1 MVIHMNIKNELNNRI
16 LLTDGAMGTYYNQK
30 YPAGCSVDEASILAP
45 ERIIGIHE
53 EYINAGADIIRTNT
67 FASNRMNFGTVDEI
81 KRSIKAACGCAKAA
95 VKNTGKDG
103 QVEIFASIGPVRYV
117 GEADEAEVL
126 KEYFLIIDTF
136 LECGITSFAFET
148 FAESKP
154 VRLMAEYLKSK
165 CSDAFTLGMFS
176 FNPTGYT
183 KFGYSMQ
190 NLVYTLSSIEELDA
204 FGFNCGLSSAH
215 MAQQLQEISFENECK
230 LAILPNAGYMI
241 ENRGRLTYADAPEYF
256 VEKIKPVVGMGVNII
271 GGCCGTTPEYT
282 KALKEM
288 LLSVNG
294 VSKKNIGKADTVSE
308 TASESEFIKKLK
320 NVDEKAFIVELEAP
334 FNANA
339 DKILTGAKVL
349 KNSAVDIIT
358 VSDSPMARS
367 RAESILVAS
376 YLKVNTGIEV
386 MPHITCRDRNIIG
399 LRSALLGAHINDIR
413 DMLIITGDP
422 IGIEDRKT
430 ITNVFD
436 MNSIKLMEYIKH
448 MNEEVFTSSP
458 IYYGGALN
466 YSGVNA
472 AAIANR
478 MKRKMEAGCS
488 YFLTQPIYSDED
500 IERIKWLKNET
511 GAVIACGI
519 MPLVSYKNA
528 MYMKHEMPG
537 INVPDYIIDRYSP
550 EQTREEA
557 ENTAIEISVEIAR
570 KLYDIADGYYFMTPF
585 NRVSM
590 ISKIIDAIKTK

>member
-1 MVIHMNIKNELNNRI
+1 MNIKNELNKRI

-30 YPAGCSVDEASILAP
+30 YPTGCSVDEANILAP

-67 FASNRMNFGTVDEI
+67 FASNRMSFNTVGEI
-81 KRSIKAACGCAKAA
+81 KDSIQAACECAKAA
-95 VKNTGKDG
+95 VLNTGKTDR
-103 QVEIFASIGPVRYV
+103 VEIFASIGPVRYV
-117 GEADEAEVL
+117 GEAEEAEVL

-154 VRLMAEYLKSK
+154 VRLMAEYAKSK

-183 KFGYSMQ
+183 KFGYGMQ
-190 NLVYTLSSIEELDA
+190 TLVYTVSSVEALDA

-215 MAQQLQEISFENECK
+215 MAKLLKGISFENECT
-230 LAILPNAGYMI
+230 LAVLPNAGYMI

-256 VEKIKPVVGMGVNII
+256 TEKIKPVTDMGVNII

-282 KALKEM
+282 RALREM

-294 VSKKNIGKADTVSE
+294 VSKKNMSKAEVIPE
-308 TASESEFIKKLK
+308 QASESEFIKKLK
-320 NVDEKAFIVELEAP
+320 SPDEKPFIVELEAP

-339 DKILTGAKVL
+339 DKILTGAEVL
-349 KNSAVDIIT
+349 KNSGVDIIT

-367 RAESILVAS
+367 RAESTLLAS
-376 YLKVNTGIEV
+376 YLKVNTGMEV

-399 LRSALLGAHINDIR
+399 LRSTLLGAHINGIN

-436 MNSIKLMEYIKH
+436 MNSIKLMEYIKR
-448 MNEEVFTSSP
+448 MNEEVFAESP

-466 YSGVNA
+466 YGGVNA
-472 AAIANR
+472 ASIADR

-500 IERIKWLKNET
+500 IERIQWLKNET
-511 GAVIACGI
+511 SAVIACGI

-537 INVPDYIIDRYSP
+537 INVPDYIIERYSP
-550 EQTREEA
+550 AQTREEA

-570 KLYDIADGYYFMTPF
+570 KLYDLADGYYFMTPF